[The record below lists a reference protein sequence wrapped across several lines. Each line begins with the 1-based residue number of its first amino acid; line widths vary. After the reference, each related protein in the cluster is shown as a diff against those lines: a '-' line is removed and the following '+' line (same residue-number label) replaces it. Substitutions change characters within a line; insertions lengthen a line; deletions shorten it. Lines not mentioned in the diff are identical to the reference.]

1 MFSDSRVAG
10 SLRTNLRRAGEC
22 WTSAAELL
30 FGAIALTLAT
40 ALALIET
47 SGVGRQWSAPVALA
61 VAMLVAATI
70 GLPGYAPRLPD
81 SWDPDK
87 RAATRHAKKTVRSA

>member
-22 WTSAAELL
+22 RTSAAELL
-30 FGAIALTLAT
+30 FGAI
-40 ALALIET
+40 
-47 SGVGRQWSAPVALA
+47 
-61 VAMLVAATI
+61 AMLVAATI